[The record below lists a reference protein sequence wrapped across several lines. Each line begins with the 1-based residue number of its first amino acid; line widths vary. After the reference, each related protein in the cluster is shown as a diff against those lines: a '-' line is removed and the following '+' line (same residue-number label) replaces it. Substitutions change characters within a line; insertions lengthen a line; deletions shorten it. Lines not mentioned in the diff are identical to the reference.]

1 MLLVYVES
9 RASQNIQRSSASNI
23 TICSVQCFFL
33 PDQLAFVRVSMW
45 ALFRRIG
52 TLQIDWY
59 AIIHTDAV
67 LYVILLYMFWHASM
81 VWRVSCGIYCTINS
95 FNGAACCSRKF
106 EYGIQCTWFLWK
118 LSSLALQQMLPVLVL
133 SWQWFEGVWRSNLS
147 YSEATLYEIR
157 DMEILIGNI

>member
-1 MLLVYVES
+1 MS
-9 RASQNIQRSSASNI
+9 
-23 TICSVQCFFL
+23 
-33 PDQLAFVRVSMW
+33 
-45 ALFRRIG
+45 
-52 TLQIDWY
+52 
-59 AIIHTDAV
+59 
-67 LYVILLYMFWHASM
+67 WHASM
-81 VWRVSCGIYCTINS
+81 VWRVSCGIYCTISS

-157 DMEILIGNI
+157 DMEILIGNILWMKFHAANASLSALRIQRNQLPVLRKNQIRKLLFFKANTTHFVYNRHWAGRGAWRRCLLI